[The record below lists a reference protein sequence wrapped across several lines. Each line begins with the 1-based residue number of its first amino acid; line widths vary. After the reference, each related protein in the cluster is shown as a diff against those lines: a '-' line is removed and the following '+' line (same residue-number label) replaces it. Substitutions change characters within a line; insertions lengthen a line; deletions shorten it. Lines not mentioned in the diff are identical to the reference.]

1 MKCLLPSLVEMK
13 SIEIGSSAVTFLYS
27 LPLFAYCIHTG
38 ITLVSR
44 FERWQPIHV
53 LTLSGTE
60 RKWTGTKRW
69 KGRGAL
75 LSNRAD
81 SNTGSP
87 SSVFTLSGT
96 EKKMDGD
103 QVTEESPLLNIRTGG
118 WRMTNGTHWPQFLFD
133 WFFSYFFFFVS
144 PQIGIHLLTV
154 SHHLSYFVHIAAPC
168 RCHWAF

>member
-1 MKCLLPSLVEMK
+1 MK